1 MRVVGVLRGFPG
13 LGRVVGGVE
22 LLEALRQD
30 YGCEVYAFT
39 YLQGANYVRQRG
51 IEVLHDVPVQDISPI
66 GVLPTGH
73 ACAELSE
80 WIEKSMPELII
91 VDGEPLILHALRVRF
106 PQLRIVALLNPADIS
121 NPDNYPVSMDYFREM
136 YRQADCCI
144 VHGLRVL
151 GQGEL
156 IGNAVSIPTI
166 VRSEVANIVRNPA
179 KKIYCVLGGGTVN
192 VAPAFMETTLAV
204 ARLAIFASRHYPEY
218 DFEILCGCGSVSVEV
233 AKLLRNDDRVR
244 VRADIVSPNSFFHD
258 AALVITRAGRNTL
271 SELRLLGIPGI
282 AVVSGCRFRKHEQSQ
297 NAAELGM
304 GFRYVESEVTPIVF
318 LQLVGDMLKNLNGPG
333 IHITNGRNEAIR
345 IVVQMLGMGHEDSDA
360 EDYVLELGD
369 SK

>member
-1 MRVVGVLRGFPG
+1 MRVLGVFRGFPG
-13 LGRVVGGVE
+13 LGRVIGGVE

-30 YGCEVYAFT
+30 HGCEVHAFT
-39 YLQGANYVRQRG
+39 YLQGASYAQQRG

-66 GVLPTGH
+66 GVLPTGR

-80 WIEKSMPELII
+80 WIEKFLPELVV

-144 VHGLRVL
+144 VHGLREL

-156 IGNAVSIPTI
+156 TANAVSIPTI
-166 VRSEVANIVRNPA
+166 VRSEVAGIVRNPA

-192 VAPAFMETTLAV
+192 VDAAFMETTLAL
-204 ARLAIFASRHYPEY
+204 AKLAIFASRRFTEY
-218 DFEILCGCGSVSVEV
+218 GFEILCGCRSVAVEV
-233 AKLLRNDDRVR
+233 AKLLQNDDKVIVR
-244 VRADIVSPNSFFHD
+244 SDIASPSSIFPD
-258 AALVITRAGRNTL
+258 ATLVITRAGRNTL

-282 AVVSGCRFRKHEQSQ
+282 AVVSGCRFRKHEQAQ
-297 NAAELGM
+297 NAAELGA
-304 GFRYVESEVTPIVF
+304 GFRYVESEVAPGVF
-318 LQLVGDMLKNLNGPG
+318 SKLVDDMLKVNSCGNVA
-333 IHITNGRNEAIR
+333 HIKNGRDEALR
-345 IVVQMLGMGHEDSDA
+345 IVVRMLGLSREDSK
-360 EDYVLELGD
+360 V
-369 SK
+369 